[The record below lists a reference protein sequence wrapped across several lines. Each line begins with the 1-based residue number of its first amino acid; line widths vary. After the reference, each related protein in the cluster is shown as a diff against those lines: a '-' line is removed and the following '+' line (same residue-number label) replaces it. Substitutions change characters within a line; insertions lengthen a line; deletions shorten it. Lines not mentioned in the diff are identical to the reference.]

1 MILGHEASGV
11 VAEVGANLAD
21 RFKVSHR
28 GRWHSSTRSPLP
40 CAIGWRPSLHG
51 AWRAGLYFPRDAQ
64 GHVQLGQEAPFLG
77 YAAVCQEPARRYVC
91 IA

>member
-28 GRWHSSTRSPLP
+28 DLILRHT
-40 CAIGWRPSLHG
+40 
-51 AWRAGLYFPRDAQ
+51 
-64 GHVQLGQEAPFLG
+64 
-77 YAAVCQEPARRYVC
+77 
-91 IA
+91 